1 MMNNEFSILGII
13 GSSNMYHT
21 CIMFVLV
28 LKKGG
33 FSMDWIVW
41 EMLEKLKADKKILI
55 RVRKEV
61 RDIYETSEGD
71 SKQYWKGL
79 LKGYD
84 RQVMWTT
91 DNIEKLENM
100 IEEEQKND
108 EAYDDDVRQLRGMA
122 HE

>member
-1 MMNNEFSILGII
+1 MKN
-13 GSSNMYHT
+13 
-21 CIMFVLV
+21 
-28 LKKGG
+28 
-33 FSMDWIVW
+33 SMDWIVW

-61 RDIYETSEGD
+61 RDIYDTSEED

-91 DNIEKLENM
+91 DNIEKLESM
-100 IEEEQKND
+100 IEEEQKSD
-108 EAYDDDVRQLRGMA
+108 EAYEDDIEQLRGMA

>member
-1 MMNNEFSILGII
+1 MS
-13 GSSNMYHT
+13 
-21 CIMFVLV
+21 
-28 LKKGG
+28 
-33 FSMDWIVW
+33 SMDWIVW

-61 RDIYETSEGD
+61 RDIYDTSEED

-91 DNIEKLENM
+91 DNIEKLESM
-100 IEEEQKND
+100 IEEEQKSD
-108 EAYDDDVRQLRGMA
+108 EAYEDDIEQLRGMA

>member
-1 MMNNEFSILGII
+1 MMS
-13 GSSNMYHT
+13 
-21 CIMFVLV
+21 
-28 LKKGG
+28 
-33 FSMDWIVW
+33 SMDWIVW

-61 RDIYETSEGD
+61 RDIYDTSEED

-91 DNIEKLENM
+91 DNIEKLESM
-100 IEEEQKND
+100 IEEEQKSD
-108 EAYDDDVRQLRGMA
+108 EAYEDDIEQLRGMA

>member
-1 MMNNEFSILGII
+1 
-13 GSSNMYHT
+13 
-21 CIMFVLV
+21 
-28 LKKGG
+28 
-33 FSMDWIVW
+33 MDWIVW

-61 RDIYETSEGD
+61 RDIYDTSEED

-91 DNIEKLENM
+91 DNIEKLESM
-100 IEEEQKND
+100 IEEEQKSD
-108 EAYDDDVRQLRGMA
+108 EAYEDDIEQLRGMA